1 MSLTVET
8 RKKHISILT
17 PCYNEEENV
26 ANLVAAVAAE
36 FSKIPQY
43 TYEHVFIDNGSADKT
58 VAILREIAKTD
69 KHVKVIVNARNF
81 GHIRSPFH
89 GLLQCTGDCII
100 TMVADFQDPIDM
112 IPKYLVKWE
121 EGYKIVIGIKK
132 KSRENPIMFA
142 VRGFFYNLLSKI
154 SDSGERPVKNFT
166 GFGLYDQQFISVLR
180 TLDDPYPYFRG
191 LITELGFDRCEIE
204 YTQPQ
209 RAAGKTKNNFFT
221 LYDMAMLGFTNHSKL
236 PLRLSVFVGFFSALL
251 SLAVAM
257 IYLVYKL
264 VFWNRF
270 EVGLAPLV
278 IGVFFFASVQ
288 LFFIGIIG
296 EYIGA
301 IHTQVRKRPLV
312 IEKERINFDQLP
324 N

>member
-1 MSLTVET
+1 LSTL
-8 RKKHISILT
+8 KNISIIT

-26 ANLVAAVAAE
+26 AQLIEAVAE
-36 FSKIPQY
+36 VFKRMPKY
-43 TYEHVFIDNGSADKT
+43 TYEHIFIDNSSADKT
-58 VAILREIAKTD
+58 VSILREIARTNKT
-69 KHVKVIVNARNF
+69 VKVIVNARNF

-89 GLLQCTGDCII
+89 GLVQCKGDAVISL
-100 TMVADFQDPIDM
+100 VADFQDPPEM
-112 IPKYLVKWE
+112 IEDFLAKWE

-132 KSRENPIMFA
+132 SSKENPLMFF
-142 VRGFFYNLLSKI
+142 VRRFFYNLLSKA
-154 SDSGERPVKNFT
+154 SMGTGESPVKNFT

-191 LITELGFDRCEIE
+191 LITELGFDRFEIP

-236 PLRLSVFVGFFSALL
+236 PLRLSAFIGFFSAIISFL
-251 SLAVAM
+251 VALG
-257 IYLVYKL
+257 YFVYKL
-264 VFWNRF
+264 IFWDNF
-270 EVGLAPLV
+270 QVGMAPLV
-278 IGVFFFASVQ
+278 IGVFFFSSVQ

-301 IHTQVRKRPLV
+301 IHTQIRKRPLV
-312 IEKERINFDQLP
+312 IEKERINFD